1 VPVDIDPTNI
11 PVILLYNVNSDWTQ
25 EEKDEVI
32 TVSSQLGHALIEEGH
47 PTVFVPIFND
57 NIESHLDTFNPLE
70 HMVFNWCESLPGT
83 NNGEWL
89 VAKRMEILGFVFT
102 GAGSNALALSQD
114 KCRVKIILDQKDI
127 PTPMWQ
133 IFNLAE
139 PGSWDRFPAIVKP
152 VNEHCSEGITPDS
165 VVLTPMELKSRISY
179 ILDKYRQPA
188 LVEDFVDG
196 REFHVTLWGNE
207 HLEML
212 PPAEMDFSFFSDLK
226 DRLCTYESKSIPGS
240 DHYEK
245 IETLLPAPLSKKE
258 IQALEQVC
266 KAAYRALGCRDYARL
281 DVRYQNNVFFILD
294 VNPNPDISHDAS
306 MACVAEFAGF
316 SYGQMGSR
324 IVRLAAKRHPLW
336 EKKQPKNKERSK
348 FK

>member
-1 VPVDIDPTNI
+1 MPVDIDPANI

-139 PGSWDRFPAIVKP
+139 PRSWDRFPAIVKP

-165 VVLTPMELKSRISY
+165 VVLTPMELKRRISY

>member
-1 VPVDIDPTNI
+1 VPVNIDPADI

-25 EEKDEVI
+25 NEKDEVI

-47 PTVFVPIFND
+47 PTVFVPIFD
-57 NIESHLDTFNPLE
+57 DDVASHLNTFNPLE
-70 HMVFNWCESLPGT
+70 HIVFNWCESLPGI
-83 NNGEWL
+83 NHGEWL
-89 VAKRMEILGFVFT
+89 VAKRMEMLGFVFT
-102 GAGSNALALSQD
+102 GAGSNAMALSQD
-114 KCRVKIILDQKDI
+114 KCRVKIILDQEDI

-133 IFNLAE
+133 IFKLAE

-165 VVLTPMELKSRISY
+165 VVMTPLELKIRISY

-188 LVEDFVDG
+188 LVEEFVDG

-245 IETLLPAPLSKKE
+245 IETLLPAPLSEKE
-258 IQALEQVC
+258 MQVLEQVC
-266 KAAYRALGCRDYARL
+266 KATYRALRCRDYARL
-281 DVRYQNNVFFILD
+281 DVRYQNNIFFIVD

-324 IVRLAAKRHPLW
+324 IVRLAAKRHPIW
-336 EKKQPKNKERSK
+336 GKKQPKNKEKNK

>member
-1 VPVDIDPTNI
+1 MPVDIDPANI
-11 PVILLYNVNSDWTQ
+11 PVILLYNVNPDWTQ
-25 EEKDEVI
+25 NEKDEVI

-47 PTVFVPIFND
+47 PTVFVPIFD
-57 NIESHLDTFNPLE
+57 DDIPSHLDTFNPLE
-70 HMVFNWCESLPGT
+70 HIVFNWCESLPGT
-83 NNGEWL
+83 NHGEWL
-89 VAKRMEILGFVFT
+89 VAKRMEMLGFVFT
-102 GAGSNALALSQD
+102 GADSNALALSQD

-139 PGSWDRFPAIVKP
+139 PGLWNCFPAIVKP
-152 VNEHCSEGITPDS
+152 VNEHCSEGITSDS
-165 VVLTPMELKSRISY
+165 VVMTPMDLRNRISY

-188 LVEDFVDG
+188 LVEDFIDG

-212 PPAEMDFSFFSDLK
+212 PPAEMDFSYFSDLK

-245 IETLLPAPLSKKE
+245 IETLLPAPLSEKE
-258 IQALEQVC
+258 MQALEQVSR
-266 KAAYRALGCRDYARL
+266 AAYRALGCRDYARL

-306 MACVAEFAGF
+306 MACAAEFAGF

-324 IVRLAAKRHPLW
+324 IVRIAAKRHPSW
-336 EKKQPKNKERSK
+336 GKKQPKNKEKNK

>member
-1 VPVDIDPTNI
+1 MPVNIDPSNI
-11 PVILLYNVNSDWTQ
+11 PLILLYNVNSDWTQ
-25 EEKDEVI
+25 NEKDEVI

-47 PTVFVPIFND
+47 PTVFVPIFD
-57 NIESHLDTFNPLE
+57 DDVAGHLNTFNPLE
-70 HMVFNWCESLPGT
+70 HIVFNWCESLPET
-83 NNGEWL
+83 NHGEWL
-89 VAKRMEILGFVFT
+89 VAKRMEMLGFVFT

-114 KCRVKIILDQKDI
+114 KCRVKIILDHEDI

-165 VVLTPMELKSRISY
+165 VVLTSMELKSRISY

-207 HLEML
+207 YLEML

>member
-1 VPVDIDPTNI
+1 MSVNSDPANI
-11 PVILLYNVNSDWTQ
+11 SVILLYNVNPDWTQ

-32 TVSSQLGHALIEEGH
+32 TVSSQLGYALIEEGH
-47 PTVFVPIFND
+47 PTVFVPIFD
-57 NIESHLDTFNPLE
+57 DDIARHLDTFNPLE
-70 HMVFNWCESLPGT
+70 HIIFNWCESLSGT

-89 VAKRMEILGFVFT
+89 VAKRMEMLGFIFT
-102 GAGSNALALSQD
+102 GADSNSLALSQD
-114 KCRVKIILDQKDI
+114 KCRVKMILDQKNI
-127 PTPMWQ
+127 PTPAWQ
-133 IFNLAE
+133 IFNRAE
-139 PGSWDRFPAIVKP
+139 SGSWDRFPAIVKP
-152 VNEHCSEGITPDS
+152 VIEQCSEGITPNA
-165 VVLTPMELKSRISY
+165 VVMTPVELKSRISY
-179 ILDKYRQPA
+179 ILDRYRQPA

-207 HLEML
+207 YLEML

-245 IETLLPAPLSKKE
+245 IETLLPAPLSEKE
-258 IQALEQVC
+258 MQALEQVC
-266 KAAYRALGCRDYARL
+266 KVAYRALGCRDYARL
-281 DVRYQNNVFFILD
+281 DVRYQNNIFFILD

-316 SYGQMGSR
+316 SYGQMGSC
-324 IVRLAAKRHPLW
+324 IIRLAAKRHPIW
-336 EKKQPKNKERSK
+336 GKKQPKNKEKNK